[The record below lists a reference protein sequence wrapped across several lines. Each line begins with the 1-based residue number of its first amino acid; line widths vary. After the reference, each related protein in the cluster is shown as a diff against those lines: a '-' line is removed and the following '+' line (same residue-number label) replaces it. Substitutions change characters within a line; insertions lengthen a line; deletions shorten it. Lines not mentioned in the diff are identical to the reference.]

1 MLSLNMT
8 AGNDND
14 VIWVFRINLD
24 SSIIYLAT
32 TAITLDANDYLETI
46 IKKNTPQSTSKSVN
60 ILQGGG
66 VSTRENLTIAF
77 DKFSTINQEGFY
89 PYTSM
94 PYLSSR
100 LVEVGFVWNTATT
113 EAEITWYNTFYVDG
127 YSYAFNQIT
136 LELIEFSEIEST
148 TLPFYKVQKD
158 YDDGIS
164 YTLTAE
170 SYGDPIPLLYGDF
183 TETSFEISTTRLAP
197 TVSMNKDTSAFK
209 VCSHPC
215 YQVCYGN
222 YKHDATDRT
231 YAFVPMDNYTLVTY
245 SANTAYYNS
254 DRGHLIILLNT
265 TDVVYG
271 YMKAQFIGD
280 GSKSTVTTT
289 NAIDNSAT
297 TYTQIAGGGSEI
309 IALRL
314 GQLSSSQIGILS
326 ATADDVRQVWMVAA
340 DDAGSRA
347 FTTYFFNQ
355 NGVQALIGGAEQT
368 SDGHASSITGATLTE
383 VALDGF
389 ADETTATSL
398 YPSLP
403 HSIDDLSSYEYIIR
417 NDDVDAGDEL
427 RVAYGYLEL
436 SNILVSGT
444 IPAKYTGFTAGIY
457 NARGG

>member
-8 AGNDND
+8 AGNEND

-24 SSIIYLAT
+24 ASIIYLAT
-32 TAITLDANDYLETI
+32 TAITLDANDYLETV

-77 DKFSTINQEGFY
+77 DKFSSINQEGFY

-183 TETSFEISTTRLAP
+183 TETSFEISTVRLAT
-197 TVSMNKDTSAFK
+197 TVLMKKDTSAFK
-209 VCSHPC
+209 VCSHPW

-222 YKHDATDRT
+222 KKHDDTDRT
-231 YAFVPMDNYTLVTY
+231 YAFVP
-245 SANTAYYNS
+245 
-254 DRGHLIILLNT
+254 
-265 TDVVYG
+265 
-271 YMKAQFIGD
+271 
-280 GSKSTVTTT
+280 
-289 NAIDNSAT
+289 IDNK
-297 TYTQIAGGGSEI
+297 
-309 IALRL
+309 
-314 GQLSSSQIGILS
+314 
-326 ATADDVRQVWMVAA
+326 
-340 DDAGSRA
+340 
-347 FTTYFFNQ
+347 
-355 NGVQALIGGAEQT
+355 
-368 SDGHASSITGATLTE
+368 TL
-383 VALDGF
+383 
-389 ADETTATSL
+389 
-398 YPSLP
+398 
-403 HSIDDLSSYEYIIR
+403 
-417 NDDVDAGDEL
+417 
-427 RVAYGYLEL
+427 
-436 SNILVSGT
+436 
-444 IPAKYTGFTAGIY
+444 GIY
-457 NARGG
+457 